1 MERKDKHMEN
11 GIFRTKSLD
20 KISSPEQFN
29 QYLCV
34 VNTGVWLVLAAVFL
48 LLSGVC
54 IWGFFGRLETTLPVA
69 AAVDG
74 GSMVCYVLSEQAQEV
89 EEGMKVEVS
98 GVEYVV
104 SKKSIRPEKVSDS
117 FDPYLQYLGSFEEDS
132 FVFVIHAEPVE
143 AAAADGQYEAQIVVD
158 SVSPMSFLWN

>member
-1 MERKDKHMEN
+1 MEN
-11 GIFRTKSLD
+11 GIFRKKSLD

-34 VNTGVWLVLAAVFL
+34 VNTGVWPVLAAVFL

-54 IWGFFGRLETTLPVA
+54 VWGFFGELKTTLPVA

-74 GSMVCYVLSEQAQEV
+74 GNMMCYVSSEQAQGI
-89 EEGMKVEVS
+89 EEGMRVEVS

-117 FDPYLQYLGSFEEDS
+117 LEPYLQYLGDFEEDS
-132 FVFVIHAEPVE
+132 FVFAIDAKPAGE
-143 AAAADGQYEAQIVVD
+143 AVADGQYEAQIVVE

>member
-1 MERKDKHMEN
+1 MERKDEHMEN
-11 GIFRTKSLD
+11 RIFRTKSLD
-20 KISSPEQFN
+20 KISSPEQFG

-34 VNTGVWLVLAAVFL
+34 VNIGVWLVL
-48 LLSGVC
+48 
-54 IWGFFGRLETTLPVA
+54 

-132 FVFVIHAEPVE
+132 FMFVIYAEPVE

>member
-1 MERKDKHMEN
+1 MEKEIYRK
-11 GIFRTKSLD
+11 KSLD

-48 LLSGVC
+48 LLSGIC
-54 IWGFFGRLETTLPVA
+54 AWGFFGKLETTVPVA

-74 GSMVCYVLSEQAQEV
+74 GNMVCYVPSEQAQGIA
-89 EEGMKVEVS
+89 EGMKIEVS
-98 GVEYVV
+98 GAEYAVQ
-104 SKKSIRPEKVSDS
+104 KISIRPEKVSDS
-117 FDPYLQYLGSFEEDS
+117 LDPYLQYLGGLEEDS
-132 FVFVIHAEPVE
+132 FVFAVYAEPAGE
-143 AAAADGQYEAQIVVD
+143 PAADGQYEAQVVVE

>member
-1 MERKDKHMEN
+1 MEN
-11 GIFRTKSLD
+11 GIFRKKSLD

-48 LLSGVC
+48 LLSGFC
-54 IWGFFGRLETTLPVA
+54 IWGFFGALKTTLPVA

-74 GSMVCYVLSEQAQEV
+74 GNMVFYVPSEQAQGI

-98 GVEYVV
+98 DVEYVV
-104 SKKSIRPEKVSDS
+104 SKKN
-117 FDPYLQYLGSFEEDS
+117 GSFCCRTNK
-132 FVFVIHAEPVE
+132 IITK
-143 AAAADGQYEAQIVVD
+143 Q
-158 SVSPMSFLWN
+158 

>member
-1 MERKDKHMEN
+1 MEN
-11 GIFRTKSLD
+11 GIFRKKSLD

-34 VNTGVWLVLAAVFL
+34 VNTGVWPVLAAVFL

-54 IWGFFGRLETTLPVA
+54 VWGFFGELKTTLPVA

-74 GSMVCYVLSEQAQEV
+74 GNMMCYVSSEQAQGI
-89 EEGMKVEVS
+89 EEGMRVEVS

-117 FDPYLQYLGSFEEDS
+117 LEPYLQYLGGFGEDS
-132 FVFVIHAEPVE
+132 FVFAIDAKPAGE
-143 AAAADGQYEAQIVVD
+143 AVADGQYEAQIVVE

>member
-1 MERKDKHMEN
+1 MEN
-11 GIFRTKSLD
+11 GIFRKKSLD

-48 LLSGVC
+48 LLSGFC
-54 IWGFFGRLETTLPVA
+54 IWGFFGALKTTLPVA

-74 GSMVCYVLSEQAQEV
+74 GNMVFYVPSEQAQGI

-98 GVEYVV
+98 DVEYVV
-104 SKKSIRPEKVSDS
+104 SKKSVRPEKVSDS
-117 FDPYLQYLGSFEEDS
+117 LEPYLQYLGGFEEDS
-132 FVFVIHAEPVE
+132 FVFAIDAEPVE
-143 AAAADGQYEAQIVVD
+143 DAVADGQYEAQIVVE
-158 SVSPMSFLWN
+158 SVSLMSFLWN

>member
-1 MERKDKHMEN
+1 MEN
-11 GIFRTKSLD
+11 GIFRKKSLY

-48 LLSGVC
+48 LLSGFC
-54 IWGFFGRLETTLPVA
+54 IWGFFGALKTTLPVA

-74 GSMVCYVLSEQAQEV
+74 GNMVFYVPSEQAQGI

-98 GVEYVV
+98 DVEYVV
-104 SKKSIRPEKVSDS
+104 SKKSVRPEKVSDS
-117 FDPYLQYLGSFEEDS
+117 LEPYLQYLGGFEEDS
-132 FVFVIHAEPVE
+132 FVFAIDAEPVE
-143 AAAADGQYEAQIVVD
+143 DAVADGQYEAQIVVE
-158 SVSPMSFLWN
+158 SVSLMSFLWN

>member
-1 MERKDKHMEN
+1 MERKDEHMEN
-11 GIFRTKSLD
+11 RIFRTKSLD
-20 KISSPEQFN
+20 KISSPEQFG

-34 VNTGVWLVLAAVFL
+34 VNIGVWLVL
-48 LLSGVC
+48 
-54 IWGFFGRLETTLPVA
+54 

>member
-1 MERKDKHMEN
+1 MEN
-11 GIFRTKSLD
+11 GIFRKKSLD

-48 LLSGVC
+48 LLSGFC
-54 IWGFFGRLETTLPVA
+54 IWGFFGALKTTLPVA

-74 GSMVCYVLSEQAQEV
+74 GNMVFYVPSEQAQGI

-98 GVEYVV
+98 DVEYVV
-104 SKKSIRPEKVSDS
+104 SKKSVRPEKVSDS
-117 FDPYLQYLGSFEEDS
+117 LEPYLQYLGGFEEDS
-132 FVFVIHAEPVE
+132 FVFAIDAEPVE
-143 AAAADGQYEAQIVVD
+143 DAVADGQYEAQIVVE

>member
-1 MERKDKHMEN
+1 VEN
-11 GIFRTKSLD
+11 GIFRKKSLD

-48 LLSGVC
+48 LLSGFC
-54 IWGFFGRLETTLPVA
+54 IWGFFGALKTTLPVA

-74 GSMVCYVLSEQAQEV
+74 GNMVFYVPSEQAQGI

-98 GVEYVV
+98 DVEYVV
-104 SKKSIRPEKVSDS
+104 SKKSVRPEKVSDS
-117 FDPYLQYLGSFEEDS
+117 LEPYLQYLGGFEEDS
-132 FVFVIHAEPVE
+132 FVFAIDAEPVE
-143 AAAADGQYEAQIVVD
+143 DAVADGQYEAQIVVE
-158 SVSPMSFLWN
+158 SVSLMSFLWN

>member
-1 MERKDKHMEN
+1 MEN
-11 GIFRTKSLD
+11 GIFRKKSLD

-48 LLSGVC
+48 LLSGFC
-54 IWGFFGRLETTLPVA
+54 IWGFFGALKTTLPVA

-74 GSMVCYVLSEQAQEV
+74 GNMVFYVPSEQAQGI

-98 GVEYVV
+98 DVEYVV
-104 SKKSIRPEKVSDS
+104 SKKSVRPEKVSDS
-117 FDPYLQYLGSFEEDS
+117 LEPYLQYLGGFEEDS
-132 FVFVIHAEPVE
+132 FVFAIDAKPAGE
-143 AAAADGQYEAQIVVD
+143 AVADGQYEAQIVVE
-158 SVSPMSFLWN
+158 SVSLMSFLWN

>member
-1 MERKDKHMEN
+1 MEN
-11 GIFRTKSLD
+11 GIFRKKSLD

-48 LLSGVC
+48 LLSGFW
-54 IWGFFGRLETTLPVA
+54 IWGFFGALKTTLPVA

-74 GSMVCYVLSEQAQEV
+74 GNMVFYVPSEQAQGI

-98 GVEYVV
+98 DVEYVV
-104 SKKSIRPEKVSDS
+104 SKKSVRPEKVSDS
-117 FDPYLQYLGSFEEDS
+117 LEPYLQYLGGFEEDS
-132 FVFVIHAEPVE
+132 FVFAIDAEPVE
-143 AAAADGQYEAQIVVD
+143 DAVADGQYEAQIVVE
-158 SVSPMSFLWN
+158 SVSLMSFLWN

>member
-1 MERKDKHMEN
+1 MEN
-11 GIFRTKSLD
+11 GIVRKKSLD

-48 LLSGVC
+48 LLSGFC
-54 IWGFFGRLETTLPVA
+54 IWGFFGALKTTLPVA

-74 GSMVCYVLSEQAQEV
+74 GNMVFYVPSEQAQGI

-98 GVEYVV
+98 DVEYVV
-104 SKKSIRPEKVSDS
+104 SKKSVRPEKVSDS
-117 FDPYLQYLGSFEEDS
+117 LEPYLQYLGGFEEDS
-132 FVFVIHAEPVE
+132 FVFAEPVE
-143 AAAADGQYEAQIVVD
+143 DAVADGQYEAQIVVE
-158 SVSPMSFLWN
+158 SVSLMSFLWN

>member
-1 MERKDKHMEN
+1 MEN
-11 GIFRTKSLD
+11 GIFRKKSMD
-20 KISSPEQFN
+20 KISSPEQFG

-48 LLSGVC
+48 LLFGVC
-54 IWGFFGRLETTLPVA
+54 IWGIFGRLETTLPVA
-69 AAVDG
+69 ATVDG
-74 GSMVCYVLSEQAQEV
+74 GNMVCYVSSEQAQGV

-104 SKKSIRPEKVSDS
+104 SKKSVRPEKVSDS
-117 FDPYLQYLGSFEEDS
+117 LDPYLQYLGGFEADS
-132 FVFVIHAEPVE
+132 FVFVINAEPVG

>member
-1 MERKDKHMEN
+1 MEN
-11 GIFRTKSLD
+11 GIFRKKSMD

-54 IWGFFGRLETTLPVA
+54 VWGFFGELKTTLPVA

-74 GSMVCYVLSEQAQEV
+74 GSMVCYVSSEQAQGI
-89 EEGMKVEVS
+89 EEGMSVEVS

-117 FDPYLQYLGSFEEDS
+117 LEPYLQYLGGFDEDS
-132 FVFVIHAEPVE
+132 FVFAIDAEPAGDAV
-143 AAAADGQYEAQIVVD
+143 ADGQYEAQIVVE

>member
-1 MERKDKHMEN
+1 MEN
-11 GIFRTKSLD
+11 GIFQKKSLD

-48 LLSGVC
+48 LLSGFC
-54 IWGFFGRLETTLPVA
+54 IWGFFGALKTTLPVA

-74 GSMVCYVLSEQAQEV
+74 GNMVFYVPSEQAQGI

-98 GVEYVV
+98 DVEYVV
-104 SKKSIRPEKVSDS
+104 SKKSVRPEKVSDS
-117 FDPYLQYLGSFEEDS
+117 LEPYLQYLGGFEEDS
-132 FVFVIHAEPVE
+132 FVFAIDAEPVE
-143 AAAADGQYEAQIVVD
+143 DAVADGQYEAQIVVE
-158 SVSPMSFLWN
+158 SVSLMSFLWN